1 MMAHNYYVWT
11 RAISELTENSVFWCE
26 IILKEIETNSALV
39 WPTEL
44 GARSR

>member
-11 RAISELTENSVFWCE
+11 RAISELTENSFFMWNNF
-26 IILKEIETNSALV
+26 KEIETNSVLV